1 MIGMKNV
8 RIIAIAALKIWTNY
22 RDTGTDI
29 EIQAV
34 VLAQDRQ
41 VVLDRLGWDQE
52 EIEIQVVVLDQ
63 EETEVQ
69 AVVLDQ
75 DRLYQEEIEVQV
87 VGLDQEE
94 IEKKLKTMEVE
105 QVLEDDDVHQDQRI
119 QFF

>member
-8 RIIAIAALKIWTNY
+8 RIIAIAALKIWINY

-63 EETEVQ
+63 EETEIQ

-105 QVLEDDDVHQDQRI
+105 QVLEDDDVHQDQ
-119 QFF
+119 

>member
-1 MIGMKNV
+1 M
-8 RIIAIAALKIWTNY
+8 
-22 RDTGTDI
+22 
-29 EIQAV
+29 

-75 DRLYQEEIEVQV
+75 DRLYQEEIEIQVVGLDQIEVQV

-105 QVLEDDDVHQDQRI
+105 QVLEDDDVHQDQ
-119 QFF
+119 

>member
-8 RIIAIAALKIWTNY
+8 RIIAIAALKIWINY

-34 VLAQDRQ
+34 VLAQDRQVQQ

-63 EETEVQ
+63 EETEIQ

-105 QVLEDDDVHQDQRI
+105 QVLEDDDVCAT
-119 QFF
+119 

>member
-1 MIGMKNV
+1 M
-8 RIIAIAALKIWTNY
+8 
-22 RDTGTDI
+22 
-29 EIQAV
+29 

-41 VVLDRLGWDQE
+41 VQQVAVVLDRLGWDQE

-63 EETEVQ
+63 EETEIQ

-105 QVLEDDDVHQDQRI
+105 QVLEDDDVHCTSRPMNSI
-119 QFF
+119 F